1 MADKVDKDLWELDK
15 DLGVRPGRR
24 RFVRRRF
31 PRVRFWTVVKA
42 VGQGVYWLILVG
54 TGATF
59 GMVNVLSQNLPDP
72 ASLEHYEPSL
82 PTKVYDRNGELI
94 TQFQVERRYITP
106 LSQFPEYL
114 LNATVAIE
122 DERFYE
128 HNGVDVRAI
137 IRAAWANLKAM
148 KPVQGGSTI
157 TQQLARDLFL
167 SRERTFGRKGREAL
181 LAMEIERQYT
191 KDEILYFYLNQT
203 YYGHNAY
210 GAEAA
215 ARVYFGKNA
224 KDLTLEEAAMIAGLP
239 RNSSGYSPY
248 VHPVAAKERR
258 DTVLY
263 KMREVGYITEE
274 EYETARSKPVKTA
287 PFEREPS
294 KAPYFAEYVRKE
306 LVKRY
311 GSEKVFRGGLQ
322 IYTTLDLRLQKMADD
337 AVTWGLDRL
346 DKVVPLA
353 ALKYDPNLKLEKLER
368 GQIRFVRVTEMTE
381 AYAECDMG
389 GGITGT
395 IDISPAE
402 WTFPFKPE
410 EKIKVGEEISVKI
423 MSIDKKERTCTLAY
437 EERPFIQASLIA
449 IEPSTGDIVAMVGGS
464 DFSESQFNRSVQ
476 SRRQPGSAFKVFVY
490 TAAIDNGFTPAD
502 VIIDAPFR
510 IQADGVVWAPH
521 NYSLTTSGEM
531 TIRQAIEQSI
541 NIVAAKVIDQVGIE
555 TVVDYAHRMGIKSE
569 LVPVY
574 SLALGTSDVTVLDMT
589 SAFGTLANFGERVE
603 PRVITKI
610 EDRYGNTI
618 EEFPVDSEVV
628 LPPETCAVMISLLEG
643 VINSGTAAV
652 ARRYGFKGDGAG
664 KTGTTEEGA
673 DTWFIGFVPSDLSC
687 GVWVG
692 RDDHESLSIR
702 ATGEYYAVP
711 IWARFMSAATEGE
724 EDVSFKT
731 GDVKDLTS
739 ALICQESGLLATSKC
754 THVINETFI
763 TGTAP
768 TKFCDMHELPPIDK
782 VDTESR
788 YGHPSVPPA
797 EGGIE

>member
-1 MADKVDKDLWELDK
+1 MADKVDKDLRELDK

-24 RFVRRRF
+24 RSVRRRF
-31 PRVRFWTVVKA
+31 PQVRFWTVVKA

-106 LSQFPEYL
+106 LSQFPDYL

-128 HNGVDVRAI
+128 HNGVDIRAI

-167 SRERTFGRKGREAL
+167 TRERTFGRKGREAL

-263 KMREVGYITEE
+263 KMRELGYITEE
-274 EYETARSKPVKTA
+274 EYETARNKPVKTA

-337 AVTWGLDRL
+337 AVSWGLDRL

-353 ALKYDPNLKLEKLER
+353 ASKYDPNLKLGKLEI
-368 GQIRFVRVTEMTE
+368 GQVRFVRVTEMTE

-410 EKIKVGEEISVKI
+410 EKIKAGDEISVKI
-423 MSIDKKERTCTLAY
+423 MGIDKKERTCTLAY

-449 IEPSTGDIVAMVGGS
+449 VEPSTGDIVAMVGGS
-464 DFSESQFNRSVQ
+464 DFNESQFNRSVQ

-541 NIVAAKVIDQVGIE
+541 NIVAAKVIDQVGVE
-555 TVVDYAHRMGIKSE
+555 TVVDYAHKMGIKSE

-603 PRVITKI
+603 PRAITKI

-618 EEFPVDSEVV
+618 EEFPVDSEIV
-628 LPPETCAVMISLLEG
+628 LPPETCAVMISLMEG

-711 IWARFMSAATEGE
+711 IWAKFMSAATEGE
-724 EDVSFKT
+724 EEANFKT

-788 YGHPSVPPA
+788 YGRSSVPPP